1 MIESEYEKAREVLEK
16 ILKEELPPSM
26 TEKTKR
32 SLDVLAEAENKYQKE
47 QKQARARSH
56 SEQWDQAVWLLNGKK
71 YDEAIEAFSVL
82 YNTSYDAPAR
92 AKVNDA
98 AMFASVEMRDKAAA
112 LYVRARK
119 EGNPVR
125 KREYFEESWRL
136 LNDIIVKYPA
146 GSLIDKVRKYLDT
159 IEKQIEAF
167 DPILLHELRGYRGSA
182 VSSSQDD

>member
-1 MIESEYEKAREVLEK
+1 
-16 ILKEELPPSM
+16 
-26 TEKTKR
+26 
-32 SLDVLAEAENKYQKE
+32 
-47 QKQARARSH
+47 
-56 SEQWDQAVWLLNGKK
+56 
-71 YDEAIEAFSVL
+71 
-82 YNTSYDAPAR
+82 
-92 AKVNDA
+92 
-98 AMFASVEMRDKAAA
+98 MRDKAAA